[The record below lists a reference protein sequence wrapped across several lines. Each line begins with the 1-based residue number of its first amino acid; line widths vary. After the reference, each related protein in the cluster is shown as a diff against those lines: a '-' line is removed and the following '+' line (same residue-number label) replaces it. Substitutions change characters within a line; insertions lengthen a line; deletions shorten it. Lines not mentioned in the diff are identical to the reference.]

1 LGIRKKIASESIG
14 IFETKSAAS
23 TIKSADAAVKGANI
37 EIIEMR
43 LADDIGGKGFVI
55 YSGKIEEIQEAL
67 SISTEKLSS
76 PELLLNKSIIPNLH
90 SEMAKQLDSS
100 SIFMNNNLT
109 KLEGGE
115 I

>member
-1 LGIRKKIASESIG
+1 
-14 IFETKSAAS
+14 
-23 TIKSADAAVKGANI
+23 
-37 EIIEMR
+37 MR